1 MQFLDEK
8 TARQAVAAKIAS
20 STACDLAVAF
30 WGAGATET
38 LGLSQRSGT
47 ASVVCNLAMGGTN
60 PGEIRALMA
69 VGVKVEQADDLHAK
83 VYLFDDAVILGSSN
97 ASSNGLA
104 FQPGD
109 GVGWREANILVED
122 PDVLA
127 SVKAWRSSLEVRE
140 ITEADLSAAEQAWR
154 RRRSA
159 AAPPAGITSLLAM
172 LEDNPGYFDDRPAY
186 LVLSMTGMTPEADR
200 LLDQISALAADDLS
214 AYRAFPGLPDEAH
227 LLDFWIDEKGRL
239 EFAGCFE
246 RTPRLK
252 DRPLLSGDLQLCLQR
267 PDVMGLHYHPGEQTR
282 WEKIADAVRR
292 SALWNK
298 KHNCAAVRMSDLPR
312 LLKAHAPAAKAPPAM
327 GERERF
333 HGAMVALCQRIFSE
347 TTYTP
352 HYFRQMLDKETGLL
366 VAKKLM
372 AKGVSDGFQSL
383 FERGRLDLT
392 VEAVVTD
399 PEWSPLFDPSEVKR
413 AGSVLKQAGY
423 SPPS

>member
-1 MQFLDEK
+1 MKFLDEK
-8 TARQAVAAKIAS
+8 TAQAAIAARIAS
-20 STACDLAVAF
+20 SETCNLVVAF

-38 LGLSQRSGT
+38 LGLSQRSGP

-69 VGVKVEQADDLHAK
+69 AGVKVEQADDLHAK
-83 VYLFDDAVILGSSN
+83 VYLFDKAVILGSSN

-109 GVGWREANILVED
+109 GVGWREANMLVED
-122 PDVLA
+122 PDVLT
-127 SVKAWRSSLEVRE
+127 SVKAWRSSLEVRG
-140 ITEADLSAAEQAWR
+140 ITEADLSAAEETWR

-186 LVLSMTGMTPEADR
+186 LVLSMTGMTPEADA

-214 AYRAFPGLPDEAH
+214 AYQAFPGLPDEAH
-227 LLDFWIDEKGRL
+227 LLDFWIDKKGRL

-267 PDVMGLHYHPGEQTR
+267 PDVMGLHYHPGEKAR

-292 SALWNK
+292 SPLWNRE
-298 KHNCAAVRMSDLPR
+298 HNCAAVRMSDLPG
-312 LLKAHAPAAKAPPAM
+312 LLKGHAQAVSARPAM
-327 GERERF
+327 AERERF
-333 HGAMVALCQRIFSE
+333 HAAMVAPCQRIFSE

-352 HYFRQMLDKETGLL
+352 HYFREMLQKDTGLL
-366 VAKKLM
+366 IAKHLIG
-372 AKGVSDGFQSL
+372 KGVSDGFQSL

-392 VEAVVTD
+392 VEALVTD
-399 PEWSPLFDPSEVKR
+399 PEWSPLFDPSEVRK
-413 AGSVLKQAGY
+413 ASSVLKQAGY
-423 SPPS
+423 PPLS